1 MYVHV
6 YSQVGACS
14 ACMYIQVYNQGGA
27 CSACMYIQVYN
38 QGGACSAC
46 SACVYMHTV
55 KEVLFYTLSSWS
67 PLDTSKD
74 ASKTGGGFTSAQ
86 ACQRLLEEAYSCLF
100 LLDKTN

>member
-1 MYVHV
+1 MCTVKWVHV
-6 YSQVGACS
+6 VYI
-14 ACMYIQVYNQGGA
+14 CMYMRTIKGVHVVHVR
-27 CSACMYIQVYN
+27 MYIQVYN